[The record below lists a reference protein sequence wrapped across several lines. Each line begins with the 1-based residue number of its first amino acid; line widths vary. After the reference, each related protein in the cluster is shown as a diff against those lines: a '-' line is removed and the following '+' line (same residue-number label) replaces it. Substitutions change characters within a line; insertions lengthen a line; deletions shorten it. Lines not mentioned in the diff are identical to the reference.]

1 MKSLGVVGGISQEL
15 IQGLDRNLAS
25 EIARIYLAV
34 SEDKEILI
42 KRLKS
47 LAFSVGLKTVISQL
61 TDNSVVDTITDI
73 HVGYS
78 IFKMAVQVNKTW
90 KKSQSYDNDVVEEE
104 VNRLNELEFELD
116 F

>member
-25 EIARIYLAV
+25 EIAKIYLAV
-34 SEDKEILI
+34 SEDKEVLI
-42 KRLKS
+42 KKLKS
-47 LAFSVGLKTVISQL
+47 LAFSLGLKAVISQL
-61 TDNSVVDTITDI
+61 TDNSVIDTITDVY
-73 HVGYS
+73 VGYN

-90 KKSQSYDNDVVEEE
+90 KKSQNYDNDVVEEE
-104 VNRLNELEFELD
+104 IERLNSLEFELD

>member
-15 IQGLDRNLAS
+15 IQGLDRELSS

-34 SEDKEILI
+34 KEDKEILV

-47 LAFSVGLKTVISQL
+47 LAFSVGLKAVATAL
-61 TDNSVVDTITDI
+61 TDNSIVDNITDI
-73 HVGYS
+73 HVGYNV
-78 IFKMAVQVNKTW
+78 FKLAMQANKTW
-90 KKSQSYDNDVVEEE
+90 KKSQSYDKDVVTEE
-104 VNRLNELEFELD
+104 VDRLNALEFELD

>member
-15 IQGLDRNLAS
+15 IQGLDRELSS

-34 SEDKEILI
+34 KEDKELLV

-47 LAFSVGLKTVISQL
+47 LAFSVGLKAVASQL
-61 TDNSVVDTITDI
+61 TDNSIVDTITDI
-73 HVGYS
+73 HVGYN
-78 IFKMAVQVNKTW
+78 IFKLAMQANKTW
-90 KKSQSYDNDVVEEE
+90 KKSQGYDKDVVAEE
-104 VNRLNELEFELD
+104 VERLNALEFELD

>member
-1 MKSLGVVGGISQEL
+1 MKSLGVVGGIAQEA

-34 SEDKEILI
+34 SEDKEILV

-47 LAFSVGLKTVISQL
+47 LAFSVGLKAVISQL
-61 TDNSVVDTITDI
+61 TDNSVIDTITDI
-73 HVGYS
+73 HVGYQV
-78 IFKMAVQVNKTW
+78 FKLAMQANKTW
-90 KKSQSYDNDVVEEE
+90 KKSQGYDNDVVAEE
-104 VNRLNELEFELD
+104 VERLNSLEFELD

>member
-1 MKSLGVVGGISQEL
+1 MKSLGVVGGIAQEA

-47 LAFSVGLKTVISQL
+47 LAFSVGLKAVITQL
-61 TDNSVVDTITDI
+61 TDNSVIDTITDI
-73 HVGYS
+73 HVGYQV
-78 IFKMAVQVNKTW
+78 FKLAMQANKTW
-90 KKSQSYDNDVVEEE
+90 KKSQNYDNDVVEEE
-104 VNRLNELEFELD
+104 IERLNSLEFELD

>member
-1 MKSLGVVGGISQEL
+1 MKTLGVVGGITQEL
-15 IQGLDRNLAS
+15 VQGLDRELSS

-34 SEDKEILI
+34 KEDRELLI

-47 LAFSVGLKTVISQL
+47 LAFSIGLKAVATQL
-61 TDNSVVDTITDI
+61 TDNAIVDTITDV
-73 HVGYS
+73 HVGYNL
-78 IFKMAVQVNKTW
+78 FKVATQVNKTW
-90 KKSQSYDNDVVEEE
+90 KKSQQYSSDIVEEE

>member
-34 SEDKEILI
+34 SEDKEILV

-47 LAFSVGLKTVISQL
+47 LAFSVGLKAVISQL

-78 IFKMAVQVNKTW
+78 IFKLAVQANKTW
-90 KKSQSYDNDVVEEE
+90 KKSQQLSEEVVEEE
-104 VNRLNELEFELD
+104 VERLNSLEFELD

>member
-1 MKSLGVVGGISQEL
+1 MKSLGVFGGITQEV
-15 IQGLDRNLAS
+15 IQGLDRELSS

-34 SEDKEILI
+34 KEDKEILV

-47 LAFSVGLKTVISQL
+47 LAFSVGLKAVATAL
-61 TDNSVVDTITDI
+61 TDNSIVDNITDI
-73 HVGYS
+73 HVGYNV
-78 IFKMAVQVNKTW
+78 FKLAMQANKTW
-90 KKSQSYDNDVVEEE
+90 KKSQGYDNDVVEEE

>member
-1 MKSLGVVGGISQEL
+1 MKSLGVVGGIAQEA
-15 IQGLDRNLAS
+15 IQGLDRELSS

-34 SEDKEILI
+34 KEDKEILV

-47 LAFSVGLKTVISQL
+47 LAFSMGLKMVASQL
-61 TDNSVVDTITDI
+61 TDNSVIDTITDI
-73 HVGYS
+73 HVGYN
-78 IFKMAVQVNKTW
+78 IFKLAMQANKTF
-90 KKSQSYDNDVVEEE
+90 KKSQNYDNDIVEEE